1 MVAIYSDVIAQLRP
15 LQEVRLVKVIR
26 LFREVDQDI
35 LRGNLVL
42 NTYDTLRSSGL
53 PLLIYTLYLDHLER
67 CILGILL
74 VLLSVKHGHLRE
86 RRSSSLLETVLVF
99 LGHELGSTG
108 ASRLISDD
116 IWHRHMTS
124 VMIPL
129 SSDIGGILLL
139 IVTRFVNIGLLV
151 DLRKHVLMLVYDR
164 SSHPIY
170 PGGILLGRD
179 LLCLGV

>member
-1 MVAIYSDVIAQLRP
+1 M
-15 LQEVRLVKVIR
+15 
-26 LFREVDQDI
+26 
-35 LRGNLVL
+35 
-42 NTYDTLRSSGL
+42 
-53 PLLIYTLYLDHLER
+53 DHLER